1 MILMPLSRILKTMSG
16 ELLLDT
22 QTFLW
27 LGMQTKSLSK
37 RARTALEDTENS
49 LYISIASIWEISIK
63 KSLGKLKLPVP
74 TTTFVSSNCSANGIT
89 TLNVE
94 IEHAIG
100 VEEVERIHGDPFD
113 RLLISQARHLGLTII
128 SSDDIFD
135 QYRVKRIW

>member
-1 MILMPLSRILKTMSG
+1 MSS

-37 RARTALEDTENS
+37 KARVALEDTDNS
-49 LYISIASIWEISIK
+49 LYISVASIWEISIK
-63 KSLGKLKLPVP
+63 KSLGKLKLSVP
-74 TTTFVSSNCSANGIT
+74 STTFVSSNCSANGIA
-89 TLNVE
+89 TLSIE

-113 RLLISQARHLGLTII
+113 RLLVSQTRHLGLTIV
-128 SSDDIFD
+128 SSDEIFE